1 MTVAVKSPPVDD
13 RLTPRNISLSPHPFL
28 FQIHVLLS
36 SCDSNLW
43 RRDNCCLPAATLLV
57 STFSEYIG
65 IKMIKL
71 LWRQTVYKLVLSGS
85 MIYHATHMTGDDL
98 WQLCWYTV
106 WSNLIMQLWISYK
119 MWLLSGLSACVEV
132 RGMMLWRMRTAIDK
146 NEINFPQK
154 LNAITGL
161 WTII

>member
-1 MTVAVKSPPVDD
+1 
-13 RLTPRNISLSPHPFL
+13 
-28 FQIHVLLS
+28 
-36 SCDSNLW
+36 
-43 RRDNCCLPAATLLV
+43 
-57 STFSEYIG
+57 
-65 IKMIKL
+65 
-71 LWRQTVYKLVLSGS
+71 VYKLVLSGS
-85 MIYHATHMTGDDL
+85 MIYHAAHMTGDDL

-154 LNAITGL
+154 LSVITGL